1 MKLAIAAAFVAVLA
15 MQATTPAR
23 ADDLTDPQIAHI
35 AYTAGDLDIKAAQLA
50 LKTSKNKD
58 VIDFANNMVDDH
70 NVVNNKALE
79 LLKKLN
85 VTPQDNDVSKGL
97 ATQSEETQAN
107 LAKLSGAE
115 FDKAY
120 AANELAY
127 HQNVNTALEKTLI
140 PSTENAEL
148 KALLETGLKI
158 FQGHAEHAEMLVK
171 MLQ

>member
-1 MKLAIAAAFVAVLA
+1 
-15 MQATTPAR
+15 
-23 ADDLTDPQIAHI
+23 
-35 AYTAGDLDIKAAQLA
+35 
-50 LKTSKNKD
+50 
-58 VIDFANNMVDDH
+58 MVDDH
-70 NVVNNKALE
+70 TAVNNKALE

-85 VTPQDNDVSKGL
+85 VTPQDNDVSRGL
-97 ATQSEETQAN
+97 ATQSAEAQAK

-158 FQGHAEHAEMLVK
+158 FQGHQEHAEMLVK